1 MNNKS
6 QLPKQFFVEDIE
18 TIARISN
25 ETKVDVSSVTEIY
38 TKVIDT
44 FGRNSQLEKIT
55 SFSVDLAKKGFSI
68 KQAVETA
75 GVILNDDYPECIQ
88 WVNEIARIIKD
99 SGTLEPN
106 KQFVCMGLLTKISE
120 ALKYYTAELKELY
133 EEY

>member
-1 MNNKS
+1 M
-6 QLPKQFFVEDIE
+6 
-18 TIARISN
+18 
-25 ETKVDVSSVTEIY
+25 
-38 TKVIDT
+38 
-44 FGRNSQLEKIT
+44 EKIT

-99 SGTLEPN
+99 FGTLEPD

-120 ALKYYTAELKELY
+120 ALKYYTSELKELY